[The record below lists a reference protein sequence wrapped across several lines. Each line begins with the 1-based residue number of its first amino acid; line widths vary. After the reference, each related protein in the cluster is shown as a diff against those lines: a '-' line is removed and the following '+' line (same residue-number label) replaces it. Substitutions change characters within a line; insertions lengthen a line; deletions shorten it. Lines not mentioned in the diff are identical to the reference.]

1 VVRGRQLLTNS
12 ERAIDERA
20 VVYGVSAK
28 TYHQAFA
35 SSAFFGLVFVV
46 VGAVLL
52 FTEVTI
58 FGAIM
63 IGLGLMFGIRGA
75 GLAKAGKKYKSLASS
90 NRVEGQDT

>member
-1 VVRGRQLLTNS
+1 LLTDS
-12 ERAIDERA
+12 ERAMNERA

-35 SSAFFGLVFVV
+35 SSAFFGLLFVV

-52 FTEVTI
+52 FTDAFI

-75 GLAKAGKKYKSLASS
+75 GLATAGKKYKSLAAG
-90 NRVEGQDT
+90 NRMEGRNP

>member
-1 VVRGRQLLTNS
+1 VARERQLITNS
-12 ERAIDERA
+12 ERAMSERA

-28 TYHQAFA
+28 AYHQAFA
-35 SSAFFGLVFVV
+35 SSAFFGLLFVV

-52 FTEVTI
+52 FTKVTI

-75 GLAKAGKKYKSLASS
+75 GLATAGKKYKSLAAS